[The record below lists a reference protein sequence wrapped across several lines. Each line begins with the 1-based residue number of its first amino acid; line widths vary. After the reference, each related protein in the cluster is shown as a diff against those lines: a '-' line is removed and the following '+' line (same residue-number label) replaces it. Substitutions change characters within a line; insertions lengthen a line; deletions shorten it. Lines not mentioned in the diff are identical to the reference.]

1 LSSICENHS
10 VSSSTQHG
18 CFKASQCTT
27 EYKAAGATTA
37 AAAVESNVVASDDDT
52 EPCRICGEAQIHAEA
67 TVFFEGEEFLCREF
81 DGVFNE
87 GRRDKSSA
95 SCKLAKELYTD
106 TCCIKASDF
115 AGVGVAQAPA
125 PSPSVFDGGEYPTL
139 WIWDNPTSSGKMMM
153 LGCSSMAILLLFPF
167 LI

>member
-1 LSSICENHS
+1 MFSTITKQCLLSKPCPGGLSSICENHS
-10 VSSSTQHG
+10 SVSTTQHG

-27 EYKAAGATTA
+27 EYKAAGATTT
-37 AAAVESNVVASDDDT
+37 AAAVESNVVASSDDDT

-115 AGVGVAQAPA
+115 AGVGEAPAPA
-125 PSPSVFDGGEYPTL
+125 PSPTVFDEVNIQHYGFGIIRL
-139 WIWDNPTSSGKMMM
+139 QV
-153 LGCSSMAILLLFPF
+153 AR
-167 LI
+167 